1 MRSRH
6 VAWAY
11 RTHRAAP
18 ARRPPRPGQV
28 TPDNRAPD
36 TGIPRDRAQMGA
48 RSRVTTNI
56 QVPNTVGVNPRRAV
70 KDMSAQNTGENGVQ
84 VT

>member
-1 MRSRH
+1 MR
-6 VAWAY
+6 
-11 RTHRAAP
+11 
-18 ARRPPRPGQV
+18 
-28 TPDNRAPD
+28 
-36 TGIPRDRAQMGA
+36 A

-56 QVPNTVGVNPRRAV
+56 QVPNTLIQVPNTVGVNPRRAM